1 MHIQTP
7 EMQRE
12 LAKLV
17 TVNIDIRM
25 MVDELQEIQRELF
38 EVKDSDLTDLL
49 AYLQQEEEFRPTAE
63 KDGFLFRLKV
73 LHYQITDTIQPVQ
86 GPIRKIL
93 QDLLQIIEKFI

>member
-12 LAKLV
+12 LAKLA

-38 EVKDSDLTDLL
+38 EVKDSDLTQLL
-49 AYLQQEEEFRPTAE
+49 AYLQ
-63 KDGFLFRLKV
+63 
-73 LHYQITDTIQPVQ
+73 
-86 GPIRKIL
+86 
-93 QDLLQIIEKFI
+93 